1 MIMMNIDFD
10 TYLLIA
16 DLLDDDT
23 LSIADIAEIAN
34 VSYDTVKYVD
44 RAENDVMWNHIKIN
58 EMKEYIEELKF

>member
-1 MIMMNIDFD
+1 MMNIDFD

-23 LSIADIAEIAN
+23 LSIADIAKMTN

-44 RAENDVMWNHIKIN
+44 RAENDVM
-58 EMKEYIEELKF
+58 